1 MGEELKRTSIENP
14 DDYLSINCTTENLA
28 LVNNAEGCTD
38 LGSMAIVGSTAYCI
52 KTNSANSL
60 SVFYTVKDYKTYTT
74 SSSKIIANYTTKTI
88 SGLHHANGMAY
99 YNKKL
104 YVVGYTSEIFQAFR
118 LSLKGDVEII
128 YQMPCKA
135 SAISFYKKDS
145 SSGDETFIVRADDR
159 LVTDSAGNKYYYF
172 IVGVFKETSSG
183 RGVFEEKSHFFAL
196 CGPYTVNQDIT
207 YIRNHL
213 IVPTVKKELDA
224 EGNYVYLKNKILI
237 YYIGESE
244 PWTNEGFSYY
254 SCNTVLNIDKS
265 KDTTYKKYELESP
278 QLVDDKIICVA
289 NIERTVT
296 PKSADGF
303 QKITGYTL
311 IN

>member
-159 LVTDSAGNKYYYF
+159 LVTDSAGNKYY
-172 IVGVFKETSSG
+172 
-183 RGVFEEKSHFFAL
+183 
-196 CGPYTVNQDIT
+196 
-207 YIRNHL
+207 
-213 IVPTVKKELDA
+213 
-224 EGNYVYLKNKILI
+224 
-237 YYIGESE
+237 
-244 PWTNEGFSYY
+244 
-254 SCNTVLNIDKS
+254 
-265 KDTTYKKYELESP
+265 
-278 QLVDDKIICVA
+278 
-289 NIERTVT
+289 
-296 PKSADGF
+296 
-303 QKITGYTL
+303 
-311 IN
+311 